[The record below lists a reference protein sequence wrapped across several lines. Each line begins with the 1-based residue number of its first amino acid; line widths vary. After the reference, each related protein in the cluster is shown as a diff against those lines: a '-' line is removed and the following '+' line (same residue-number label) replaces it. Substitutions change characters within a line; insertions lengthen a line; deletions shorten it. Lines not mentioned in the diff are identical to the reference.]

1 MYSNNQKRFLSFLLN
16 YKKDEITLSFS
27 EVLYEYILNNYNGF
41 IIEIEDDNI
50 SCYKR
55 LDFKTKFSP
64 NEIKSFQEDIV
75 SILYL
80 IHELVEKK
88 YIIFYGHNSKV
99 KNKYLERIDRNDFLF
114 DMKLDFLE
122 KLKDNFLKNYLIT
135 YELRELED
143 NKFQSIEQQNLKYTL
158 LALYASIG
166 CSILGIIVNIIL
178 AFKVT
183 TVIEFKNPEQLKN
196 ASSTTIINMGKK

>member
-1 MYSNNQKRFLSFLLN
+1 MYSNNQKKFLTFLLN

-27 EVLYEYILNNYNGF
+27 EVLYEYILNNYDGF

-99 KNKYLERIDRNDFLF
+99 KNKYLERIDRDDFLF

-143 NKFQSIEQQNLKYTL
+143 SEFQSIEQQNLKYTL
-158 LALYASIG
+158 WALYASIG
-166 CSILGIIVNIIL
+166 CSIFGIIVNIFL

-196 ASSTTIINMGKK
+196 ASSTTIVNMSEK